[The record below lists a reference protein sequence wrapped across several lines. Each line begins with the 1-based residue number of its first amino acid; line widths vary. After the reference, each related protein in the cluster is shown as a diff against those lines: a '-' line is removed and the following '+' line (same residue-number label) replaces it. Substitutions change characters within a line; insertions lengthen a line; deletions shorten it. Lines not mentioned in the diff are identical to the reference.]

1 MAPTEFIAATLAV
14 ALGSIVQAASGVG
27 AGFIMA
33 PLLALIDLSLVPGP
47 LIFGSLSLSGIMAY
61 RERGAIDVEHVPII
75 LAGLVPGSILGAWLL
90 ASVPIDSLGLVFG
103 SVILVAI
110 AITVSGPDFRLSWT
124 AAIASGAL
132 SGVMGTSSGMGAPP
146 LALLYQKRSGSV
158 VRSTL
163 ALLYTAAAML
173 MVLVLVAF
181 GRFAAKEAVAGLLLV
196 PGFLIGY
203 LAANRFTP
211 RLEGRGSR
219 VAVLAVSGA
228 AAIALVIRSL
238 MQPGP

>member
-1 MAPTEFIAATLAV
+1 MATPEFVAATLAV

-47 LIFGSLSLSGIMAY
+47 LIFGSLSLSGIMTY

-75 LAGLVPGSILGAWLL
+75 LGGLLPGSVLGAWLL
-90 ASVPIDSLGLVFG
+90 TSIPVGALGVVFG
-103 SVILVAI
+103 SVILAAI
-110 AITVSGPDFRLSWT
+110 AITVSGFDLPLSKST
-124 AAIASGAL
+124 AVACGAL

-146 LALLYQKRSGSV
+146 MALLYQRRGGPQ

-163 ALLYTAAAML
+163 ALLYTASATL
-173 MVLVLVAF
+173 MVLVLIAF
-181 GRFAAKEAVAGLLLV
+181 RRFTPHDAVAGLLLV

-211 RLEGRGSR
+211 RLDGRGAR
-219 VAVLAVSGA
+219 IAVLGVSGA
-228 AAIALVIRSL
+228 AAIVLVLRSL
-238 MQPGP
+238 I